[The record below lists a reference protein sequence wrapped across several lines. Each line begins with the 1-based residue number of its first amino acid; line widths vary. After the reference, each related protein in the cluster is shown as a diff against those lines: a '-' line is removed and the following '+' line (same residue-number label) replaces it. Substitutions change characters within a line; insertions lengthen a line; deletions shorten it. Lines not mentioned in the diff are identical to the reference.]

1 MVKVHRCAVVAL
13 VSFSFLHFDLR
24 TVFDGVGGGSHFF
37 SGQLL
42 RTSLPLLL
50 PQTHT
55 YIPLEILLWK
65 LACLCLGLQGRK
77 GRSDE
82 NIMKIKRK

>member
-1 MVKVHRCAVVAL
+1 MLWWPWSLFLFFILIYARCSMVLAAAL
-13 VSFSFLHFDLR
+13 V
-24 TVFDGVGGGSHFF
+24 F

-50 PQTHT
+50 PQAHT
-55 YIPLEILLWK
+55 YIPPEILLWK

-77 GRSDE
+77 GRSDD